1 MRIGIDATFI
11 GSEKP
16 TGLAIYTRN
25 IVNELTKLNSEIIL
39 WTADG
44 SGFHLPK
51 EHVRPVLKEFAFLGQ
66 NRFIVRP
73 LWMELKFPG
82 LIKKEQVDILFSTV
96 PGGMWS
102 CPVPH
107 VVTVHDLTP
116 LSFPGDSP
124 TSVQLNYRYR
134 LGKILERTAAI
145 IADSDWTRNDICR
158 FYKIPHEKIQVIPLG
173 YDRDIFKP
181 QSNLELLGNYGLHGI
196 PYILAV
202 GSDKP
207 RKNLLRL
214 VRSFGI
220 MQNCSHSLVLAGLH
234 EVEVKKRIMEEASA
248 YGVNGRVV
256 FLEYVRADDLPFL
269 YSGATLFCYPSL
281 YEGFGLPV
289 LEAMA
294 CGTPVVASNTT
305 SIPEVAGQAAIL
317 VDPLRCEDIAAAM
330 DLIIDDLG
338 RRDVM
343 RAAGLVHVTGFSWEN
358 TARDVLS
365 LLQGCCN
372 MLSRL

>member
-1 MRIGIDATFI
+1 MKIGIDATFI

-25 IVNELTKLNSEIIL
+25 IVNELLRLHEDLVL
-39 WTADG
+39 WSVDG
-44 SGFHLPK
+44 TGFSLPQ
-51 EHVRPVLKEFAFLGQ
+51 EQIRPVLEEFAFLGQ
-66 NRFIVRP
+66 NRFMVRP
-73 LWMELKFPG
+73 LWMECKFPG
-82 LIKKEQVDILFSTV
+82 HIRKEKIDILFSTV

-116 LSFPGDSP
+116 LAVPGDSP
-124 TSVQLNYRYR
+124 KSVLLNYRYR
-134 LGKILERTAAI
+134 LGRILERTAAI
-145 IADSDWTRNDICR
+145 IADSSWTRDDICR
-158 FYKIPHEKIQVIPLG
+158 FYNISQEKIQVIPLG
-173 YDRDIFKP
+173 YDRDLFMP
-181 QSNLELLGNYGLHGI
+181 RHNPELLANYGLQGI

-214 VRSFGI
+214 VRSFG
-220 MQNCSHSLVLAGLH
+220 MMRNRSHYLVLAGLH
-234 EVEVKKRIMEEASA
+234 GNDAKKRIVEEALVSGA
-248 YGVNGRVV
+248 HHRIK
-256 FLEYVRADDLPFL
+256 FLDYVRDEDLPVL

-294 CGTPVVASNTT
+294 CGTPVVASNAT

-317 VDPLRCEDIAAAM
+317 VDPLDCEEIAGAM
-330 DLIIDDLG
+330 ELILDDTNY
-338 RRDVM
+338 RDSL
-343 RAAGLVHVTGFSWEN
+343 RAAGLERVTCFSWEQAAKE
-358 TARDVLS
+358 TLS
-365 LLQGCCN
+365 LLQCAV
-372 MLSRL
+372 

>member
-25 IVNELTKLNSEIIL
+25 IVNELLKLHTDMVL
-39 WTADG
+39 WTADDA
-44 SGFHLPK
+44 GFCVPK
-51 EHVRPVLKEFAFLGQ
+51 ERIRPVLDEFAFLGQ

-73 LWMELKFPG
+73 IWMELKFPG
-82 LIKKEQVDILFSTV
+82 LIKKERVDVLFSTV

-116 LSFPGDSP
+116 LAFPGDSP

-134 LGKILERTAAI
+134 LGRILERTSAI
-145 IADSDWTRNDICR
+145 IADSVWTRDDICR
-158 FYKIPHEKIQVIPLG
+158 FYKIPQEKIQVIPLG
-173 YDRDIFKP
+173 YDRDLFMP
-181 QSNLELLGNYGLHGI
+181 QKNLELLDNYGLQGI

-202 GSDKP
+202 GSDNP

-214 VRSFGI
+214 VRSFG
-220 MQNCSHSLVLAGLH
+220 MMRNHSHYLVLAGLH
-234 EVEVKKRIMEEASA
+234 GKETKRKLVEEAASFNA
-248 YGVNGRVV
+248 NDRIL
-256 FLEYVRADDLPFL
+256 FLDYVRDEDLPVL

-317 VDPLRCEDIAAAM
+317 VDPMDCEEIAAAM
-330 DLIIDDLG
+330 DLILNDTN
-338 RRDVM
+338 RRDSLRV
-343 RAAGLVHVTGFSWEN
+343 AGLDRVTCFSWEQA
-358 TARDVLS
+358 ARDTLALLASCVLS
-365 LLQGCCN
+365 
-372 MLSRL
+372 